1 MASGPSADPETTLI
15 ASVTAS
21 YTERDNIAAG
31 HLFNRSA
38 EGLTDEDQN
47 TRNRVVARAQHQILR
62 RTRDVTRTPYQNQ
75 GTFPSARDVLAGRV
89 DHTSLTTSF
98 ENKQQA
104 QLYLTQL
111 RVERQVADDTL
122 PRTPEQKRQLA
133 AILFQA
139 FKSQAKANDGQRS
152 LAPFSTGLYENKL
165 VEILCWRILD
175 NCIERSSIDSLLKPF
190 GGDLVGTPALEVPFA
205 DHYDAIIRALS
216 MWKTTAKQAFEPP
229 Y

>member
-1 MASGPSADPETTLI
+1 MD
-15 ASVTAS
+15 SVPALVGEAQFIDFVVSS
-21 YTERDNIAAG
+21 YTQRENIAAG
-31 HLFNRSA
+31 HLFDSSI
-38 EGLTDEDQN
+38 EGLTGEDRI
-47 TRNRVVARAQHQILR
+47 TRDRVVVRAQHRILQI
-62 RTRDVTRTPYQNQ
+62 TRDTTRTPYQNKS
-75 GTFPSARDVLAGRV
+75 TFPNARDVLAGRV